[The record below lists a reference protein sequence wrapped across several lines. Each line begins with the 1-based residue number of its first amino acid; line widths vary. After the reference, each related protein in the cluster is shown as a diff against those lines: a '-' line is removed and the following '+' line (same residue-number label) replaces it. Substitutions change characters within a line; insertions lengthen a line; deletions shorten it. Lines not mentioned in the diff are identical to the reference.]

1 MATRQFAYNPVQ
13 SHISGAILFRTLAV
27 GSGLLDYSSNPV
39 VEFETGAEC
48 FFRMNENGNVTIY
61 IIEKE

>member
-27 GSGLLDYSSNPV
+27 GSGLLDYSSNPG

-48 FFRMNENGNVTIY
+48 FLG
-61 IIEKE
+61 